1 MSFLLD
7 FKDMKT
13 DTRERR
19 QQLQDTAHKA
29 PSTSGVYFWKDE
41 AGTVIYVG
49 KAKNLKN
56 RLSSY
61 FSGRKDIKT
70 QILVSRASSIEY
82 ITTANEYEAFILE
95 NNMIKEH
102 NPRYN
107 INLKDGKSY
116 PVLRITNEPFPR
128 LFKTRRILQDGSKYF
143 GPFPDVGALDTFIET
158 LQRLYPLR
166 RCKILRKRESP
177 CMYYHIG
184 RCGAPCCD
192 RESEHT
198 YNEYIGEI
206 ERILEGK
213 GPDTEARLTAEM
225 KQAAKELKF
234 EKAARLRDGIAAL
247 RVLRSQNVVEDFDPE
262 DRDYI
267 AYFTEGELVSF
278 TVLKMRQGK
287 LLGRDNYRTVSLN
300 ETEELLG
307 EFLAAYYTEATMIPP
322 KIFVPTTT
330 GLDISRQWFATAL
343 EVQPDIQVVKEEV
356 SEASDSDNKR
366 HMAELPNYKRHM
378 AELPNY
384 KRHVAAMNMAFQN
397 AREDIIRRV
406 RERGDMPAMEELQK
420 LLGLPHLPVRI
431 EGFDIAHIGGRLPV
445 ASLISFYNGNPDKKN
460 YRYFRLKTTDGII
473 DDFASMREAVARRY
487 TRLLNEQADL
497 PDLILID
504 GGIGQVNAVQAVLSA
519 LELDIPVAG
528 LAKRDE
534 EIYRPGN
541 STPICLPK
549 RSEALRLLQRV
560 RDETHRFATS
570 RNQRLRTKENT
581 VSVFAGMPHVGD
593 KRARSLMLTFTSPKQ
608 LVEDCQSY
616 LLEAQATK
624 AATGKI
630 LLPKAEATKEAQTK
644 VNPDIKTSAGK
655 ITLPA
660 GPAEQEIYEAAPIAA
675 LLHIPR
681 SQAEDIL
688 AACKDF
694 VAEQDAAKNRLNKG
708 LHQTASSRG
717 LEDTASSETNSAT
730 AQLAAQLFDES
741 EYDFIEENES
751 FAAENERDYGEK
763 K

>member
-7 FKDMKT
+7 FEDMKT

-307 EFLAAYYTEATMIPP
+307 EFLTAYYTEAAMIPP

-330 GLDISRQWFATAL
+330 GLDISRKWFSTAL
-343 EVQPDIQVVKEEV
+343 QAQPDIYVVKEEGE
-356 SEASDSDNKR
+356 STT
-366 HMAELPNYKRHM
+366 PNYKRH
-378 AELPNY
+378 L
-384 KRHVAAMNMAFQN
+384 AAMNMAFQN

-487 TRLLNEQADL
+487 TRLLNEQQDL

-519 LELDIPVAG
+519 LHLDIPVAG

-541 STPICLPK
+541 STPMSLPK
-549 RSEALRLLQRV
+549 RSDALRLLQRV

-581 VSVFAGMPHVGD
+581 VSIFAGMPHVGD
-593 KRARSLMLTFTSPKQ
+593 KRARSLMLTFTSPQQ
-608 LVEDCQSY
+608 LVADCQSY
-616 LLEAQATK
+616 LQEAQATQ

-630 LLPKAEATKEAQTK
+630 LLPKAEAIKDGKNKA
-644 VNPDIKTSAGK
+644 NPDIKTSAGK

-660 GPAEQEIYEAAPIAA
+660 GPDEKEIYEAAPIAA

-688 AACKDF
+688 AACKEF
-694 VAEQDAAKNRLNKG
+694 VAEQETEKARLNEG
-708 LHQTASSRG
+708 LSEKASSRA
-717 LEDTASSETNSAT
+717 LDDTTPPGANSAT
-730 AQLAAQLFDES
+730 AQLAAQLFDEN
-741 EYDFIEENES
+741 EYDFIEESES
-751 FAAENERDYGEK
+751 FAAEDEIEYGEK

>member
-1 MSFLLD
+1 MTFL
-7 FKDMKT
+7 FTCIDMKT
-13 DTRERR
+13 DSKERR
-19 QQLQDTAHKA
+19 QQLHDTAHKA

-70 QILVSRASSIEY
+70 QILVSRAASIEY

-158 LQRLYPLR
+158 LHRLYPLR

-213 GPDTEARLTAEM
+213 GADTEARLTAEM

-267 AYFTEGELVSF
+267 AYFSEGELVSF

-307 EFLAAYYTEATMIPP
+307 EFLSAYYTEAAMIPP

-330 GLDISRQWFATAL
+330 GLDLTRQWFAATMDAT
-343 EVQPDIQVVKEEV
+343 PDIQVV
-356 SEASDSDNKR
+356 SENMDTTLQPD
-366 HMAELPNYKRHM
+366 YKRH
-378 AELPNY
+378 L
-384 KRHVAAMNMAFQN
+384 AAMNMAFQN
-397 AREDIIRRV
+397 AREDIIRRL
-406 RERGDMPAMEELQK
+406 RERGDMPAMEELQHH
-420 LLGLPHLPVRI
+420 LHLPHLPVRI

-504 GGIGQVNAVQAVLSA
+504 GGIGQVNAVQSVLSA
-519 LELDIPVAG
+519 LQLDIPVAG

-541 STPICLPK
+541 SKPIRLPK
-549 RSEALRLLQRV
+549 RSDALRLLQRV

-593 KRARSLMLTFTSPKQ
+593 KRARSLMLTFTSPEQ
-608 LVEDCQSY
+608 LVKDCQRY
-616 LLEAQATK
+616 LAEAEATLQ
-624 AATGKI
+624 ATGKH
-630 LLPKAEATKEAQTK
+630 LLPIQDTHKAA
-644 VNPDIKTSAGK
+644 IKTSAGS
-655 ITLPA
+655 ISLPA
-660 GPAEQEIYEAAPIAA
+660 GPQEQEIYEAAPIAA

-681 SQAEDIL
+681 NQAEDIL
-688 AACKDF
+688 AACKDY
-694 VAEQDAAKNRLNKG
+694 VVQLQEATTKLRDGLQEGGMTDTGQNKAAETQGSSLKG
-708 LHQTASSRG
+708 IPQ
-717 LEDTASSETNSAT
+717 EEVSAT
-730 AQLAAQLFDES
+730 AQLADQLFDDEYSFEEGEES
-741 EYDFIEENES
+741 L
-751 FAAENERDYGEK
+751 AAEETPPYGE
-763 K
+763 